1 MLSNGLDK
9 GLTSQLKGGHCVRGG
24 KIIYKSVMV
33 LVNYSNFWYLLA
45 DCLKRLKEI
54 FPNKSEDDLLV
65 SFRENNMDLD
75 ETVEVLVLHDSEQG
89 EHVFFGD
96 NMFIRRWYTSVFP

>member
-1 MLSNGLDK
+1 
-9 GLTSQLKGGHCVRGG
+9 
-24 KIIYKSVMV
+24 MV

-45 DCLKRLKEI
+45 DCFKRLKEI

-75 ETVEVLVLHDSEQG
+75 ETVEVLVLRDSEQG